1 MTQQPY
7 TTQTG
12 SPFWR
17 AVGNFFK
24 FLVRLF
30 AVIVIGALVGAGLYY
45 GVPWAYRSLVQPVQ
59 DNTTQIASLKQELA
73 QKQARVGEELQTFQA
88 RIATLETERTQL
100 QEDMTVQAQE
110 MQTQAE
116 ALQAQA
122 EALQAAEARVQDL
135 EQQVTQ
141 VEQDL
146 TSQQEAVAAL
156 GKAFEMEM
164 DAAAGRDEDTRL
176 QLGGLEGRLSLIQTA
191 QDLLKV
197 RLLLLE
203 ENPLVAQDTVL
214 LAVEHLERAAA
225 ASPELADTLAPLQ
238 ERIAALEGLIKADSF
253 RVGPELESLW
263 ADVMELALP
272 PVVLVEQVEEITL
285 LSPLSPPTPPL
296 PLPTPTAPAP

>member
-45 GVPWAYRSLVQPVQ
+45 GGPWAYRSLVQPVQ
-59 DNTTQIASLKQELA
+59 NNTAQLASLEQELA
-73 QKQARVGEELQTFQA
+73 QNQARVGEELQTFQA
-88 RIATLETERTQL
+88 RIVDLETERAQL

-110 MQTQAE
+110 LQTQAE
-116 ALQAQA
+116 ALQAA
-122 EALQAAEARVQDL
+122 DALIQDL

-146 TSQQEAVAAL
+146 ISQQEAVAAL
-156 GKAFEMEM
+156 GKAFEVEM
-164 DAAAGRDEDTRL
+164 DAAAWRGEDTRL

-203 ENPLVAQDTVL
+203 ENPRVAQDTVL
-214 LAVEHLERAAA
+214 LAVEHLKRAAVV
-225 ASPELADTLAPLQ
+225 SPELADTLAPLQ
-238 ERIAALEGLIKADSF
+238 ERMAALEDLIKEDSF

-263 ADVMELALP
+263 ADVMDLVLP
-272 PVVLVEQVEEITL
+272 PLVLVEQAEETTL
-285 LSPLSPPTPPL
+285 IS
-296 PLPTPTAPAP
+296 PLPTPPAP

>member
-12 SPFWR
+12 SPFWQ
-17 AVGNFFK
+17 AVGKFFK
-24 FLVRLF
+24 FLLYLTV
-30 AVIVIGALVGAGLYY
+30 VIVLGVLVGAGLHY
-45 GVPWAYRSLVQPVQ
+45 GGPWVYHSLVQPVQ
-59 DNTTQIASLKQELA
+59 DNTVQIASLKQNLA
-73 QKQARVGEELQTFQA
+73 QDQARVGEELQTFQA
-88 RIATLETERTQL
+88 RIVTLETERAQL
-100 QEDMTVQAQE
+100 QEDVTVQAQE
-110 MQTQAE
+110 LQTQAE

-122 EALQAAEARVQDL
+122 EDLQAADTRVQDL

-146 TSQQEAVAAL
+146 TSQQEAVVAL

-164 DAAAGRDEDTRL
+164 DAAAGQGEDALL
-176 QLGGLEGRLSLIQTA
+176 QMNGLEGRLALIQTA

-203 ENPLVAQDTVL
+203 ENPRAAQDTVL

-225 ASPELADTLAPLQ
+225 AFPELADTLAPLQ
-238 ERIAALEGLIKADSF
+238 ERMAALEGLIQEDSF

-263 ADVMELALP
+263 ADVMDLVLP
-272 PVVLVEQVEEITL
+272 PLVEQAEETTL
-285 LSPLSPPTPPL
+285 LSPLPTPP
-296 PLPTPTAPAP
+296 AP

>member
-17 AVGNFFK
+17 AVGKFFK
-24 FLVRLF
+24 FLLYLTV
-30 AVIVIGALVGAGLYY
+30 VIVLGVLVGAGLHY
-45 GVPWAYRSLVQPVQ
+45 GGPWVYHSLVQPVQ
-59 DNTTQIASLKQELA
+59 DHTTQIASLKQELA
-73 QKQARVGEELQTFQA
+73 QNQARVGEELQTFQA
-88 RIATLETERTQL
+88 RIVTLETERTQL

-122 EALQAAEARVQDL
+122 EALQAADARVQDL

-146 TSQQEAVAAL
+146 TSQQEAVVTL
-156 GKAFEMEM
+156 GKVFEMEI
-164 DAAAGRDEDTRL
+164 DAAAGRGEDALL
-176 QLGGLEGRLSLIQTA
+176 QLDGLEGRLALIQTA

-203 ENPLVAQDTVL
+203 ENPRVAQDTVR

-238 ERIAALEGLIKADSF
+238 ERMAALEGLIKEDSF

-263 ADVMELALP
+263 ADVMDLVLP
-272 PVVLVEQVEEITL
+272 PLVIVEQAEEITL
-285 LSPLSPPTPPL
+285 IS
-296 PLPTPTAPAP
+296 PLPTPPAP

>member
-17 AVGNFFK
+17 AVGKFFK
-24 FLVRLF
+24 FLLYLTM
-30 AVIVIGALVGAGLYY
+30 VIVLGALVGAGLYY
-45 GVPWAYRSLVQPVQ
+45 GVPWVYHSLVQPVQ
-59 DNTTQIASLKQELA
+59 NNTMEIASLKQKLD
-73 QKQARVGEELQTFQA
+73 QGQARVVEELQTFQA
-88 RIATLETERTQL
+88 RIVILETERAQL
-100 QEDMTVQAQE
+100 QEDVTVQAQE
-110 MQTQAE
+110 LQTQAA

-122 EALQAAEARVQDL
+122 EALQAAGARVQDL
-135 EQQVTQ
+135 EQQATQ

-164 DAAAGRDEDTRL
+164 YVVAGQGVDARL
-176 QLGGLEGRLSLIQTA
+176 QLDGLEGRLSLIQTA

-203 ENPLVAQDTVL
+203 ENPRAAQDTVL

-238 ERIAALEGLIKADSF
+238 ERMAALEGLIKEDSF

-263 ADVMELALP
+263 ADVMDLVLP
-272 PVVLVEQVEEITL
+272 PLVLVETAEEMVLI
-285 LSPLSPPTPPL
+285 SPLSTPTPP
-296 PLPTPTAPAP
+296 AP